1 MEDARLRRHVRD
13 VTAARVTPQ
22 LRAWRHSCAT
32 SHTAQHARHAA
43 LQRSAAG
50 FTHNPRCWCCS
61 PHRLFASLPALPGRH
76 PSCPPVPPARPPAR
90 PPACAPRSEQRI
102 KELTAINQSLS
113 NLGNVVSALLQSK
126 RKHVPYRNSR
136 LTRLLQDSLGGNTRT
151 TFIVTL
157 SPSADATDETV
168 STLQFAD
175 RAKQVVVHTSV
186 NEELANKDVLK
197 KHQHEIARLKVRWWA
212 MAVGSTAACGAPSP
226 LALPVQCAA

>member
-1 MEDARLRRHVRD
+1 
-13 VTAARVTPQ
+13 
-22 LRAWRHSCAT
+22 
-32 SHTAQHARHAA
+32 
-43 LQRSAAG
+43 
-50 FTHNPRCWCCS
+50 
-61 PHRLFASLPALPGRH
+61 
-76 PSCPPVPPARPPAR
+76 
-90 PPACAPRSEQRI
+90 
-102 KELTAINQSLS
+102 
-113 NLGNVVSALLQSK
+113 VVSALLQSK

-197 KHQHEIARLKVRWWA
+197 KHQHEITRLKV
-212 MAVGSTAACGAPSP
+212 
-226 LALPVQCAA
+226 